1 MGICQLMDEHF
12 EADDLCGSMA
22 KKFESQLPVKI
33 LTKDNDYLQL
43 VTDNTTLWLMHS
55 NAEKTQEIFGKY
67 HMKKEDMAIHKSVAS
82 FVDKEYRENA
92 KASNAQIRQISSAI
106 QQCYATGVP

>member
-55 NAEKTQEIFGKY
+55 SAEKDTGKFFDKIIIE
-67 HMKKEDMAIHKSVAS
+67 KKERYGNPRIACFRLIHSW
-82 FVDKEYRENA
+82 
-92 KASNAQIRQISSAI
+92 
-106 QQCYATGVP
+106 